1 MIKRENN
8 NDEVDMKKMDKKTK
22 LELTQ
27 DELRALSAQL
37 NKLPVWVWTD
47 DKLKGSPLESLINK
61 VENAGGR

>member
-1 MIKRENN
+1 
-8 NDEVDMKKMDKKTK
+8 MKKMDKKTK